1 MRKKNYEELE
11 LKDDFM
17 FGKVMGNRELCR
29 EVEQARH
36 NKKWRREYMKTL
48 LHDMEVR
55 EEGREE
61 GLREGEDRVAQL
73 VTKLIALNRTLDI
86 DRAASDKEYR
96 KKLMTELG
104 I

>member
-1 MRKKNYEELE
+1 
-11 LKDDFM
+11 
-17 FGKVMGNRELCR
+17 
-29 EVEQARH
+29 
-36 NKKWRREYMKTL
+36 MKTL

-61 GLREGEDRVAQL
+61 GLQEGEDRVAQL
-73 VTKLIALNRTLDI
+73 VTKLIALNRTVDI